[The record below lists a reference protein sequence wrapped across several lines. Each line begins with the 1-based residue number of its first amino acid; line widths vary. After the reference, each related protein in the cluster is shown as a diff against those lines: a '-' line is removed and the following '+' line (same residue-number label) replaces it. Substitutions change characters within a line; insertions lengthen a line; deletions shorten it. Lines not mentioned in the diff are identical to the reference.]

1 VCVTL
6 PGVPEIFSELPS
18 PQLTVA
24 LYPLPSVGKTNVSD
38 ALPDCV
44 VSTTNWNPANT
55 AGDDEGV
62 GVIVGVGDGLGNAG
76 DSLGVGVI
84 LGVGVTDDVGVID
97 GVVDDVGVGVG
108 DGQTDGYEIYLPVL
122 QEPDSG

>member
-1 VCVTL
+1 MCVTL

-62 GVIVGVGDGLGNAG
+62 GVGDTLTDGGVA
-76 DSLGVGVI
+76 

-108 DGQTDGYEIYLPVL
+108 DGQTAAYEIYV
-122 QEPDSG
+122 